1 MNVLRYQLTAGAILL
16 IAILIIH
23 FGSFPTRTNLL
34 SGHGRNTNWI
44 IAVTKLNLTD
54 DKIYIS
60 NIPISL
66 WTEDSRIK

>member
-44 IAVTKLNLTD
+44 IAVTKLNLSD
-54 DKIYIS
+54 
-60 NIPISL
+60 
-66 WTEDSRIK
+66 